1 MAEDSLQQRERLERE
16 FTAEADD
23 LLDRMEDHLRRLD
36 SGAREGE
43 PVPPLVQPL
52 FRDVHSLKGL
62 ATSLG
67 FADIAGMAHAFED
80 LLDRLRLGRV
90 VLDGP
95 QRDLLDRGVAALLFL
110 VRARAGGGPLPAD
123 LEDLRVRLRGPE
135 GAPSAAGADPI
146 AALPL
151 DPALRA
157 SLSVYEEERL
167 RARLRSGSVLT
178 LVRLRLDATRFD
190 RQAREAAAS
199 FGAGAEVIVGMPEIG
214 AGPDPE
220 SGDQGGAEP
229 GATLPFVF
237 LVAGESP
244 VAPEGGRIA
253 GAPARCHIL
262 APSAAE
268 GASRPAPT
276 PEAPSSEELSGASAS
291 LRVPVG
297 RLDELLAQVGD
308 LSVAAAAL
316 LEATREA
323 LESRPG
329 DPLVREVDRLARALR
344 PRLRSLQ
351 SGAVGV
357 RLVPLAPVFNRLAR
371 LAGRTARASG
381 KDVAL
386 AISGGETEIDKA
398 VVDAIASPLMHLLM
412 NAIDHGLE
420 PPAERRAAGKPESG
434 RLSLGAF
441 QRGGRVLI
449 EVGDDG
455 RGIDPAAV
463 LAAAERAGRLEPGA
477 PFEERDAYDLIFV
490 PGVSTARGV
499 SGLSGRGVGLDAAR
513 SALRRLKGTIEVRSG
528 QGRGTTFTLTVP
540 VSLVLLQ
547 ALIVR
552 SGGRRYA
559 IPLASVRDSLR
570 IEPRRLRREAGGGE
584 VYDRPDGPLPVR
596 RVDDLVTR
604 RQGTAAARYALVAGG
619 PGRPF
624 GLLVDELI
632 GRGPIV
638 VKPLAGMLRDLP
650 WVTGAA
656 EMADASA
663 VLVLDPDG
671 LVPGG
676 ADEHRP

>member
-1 MAEDSLQQRERLERE
+1 MGEESRQQRERLERE

-23 LLDRMEDHLRRLD
+23 LLDRMEEHLRRLD
-36 SGAREGE
+36 TGAREGA
-43 PVPPLVQPL
+43 PVAPLVHPL

-67 FADIAGMAHAFED
+67 FAEIAGLAHAFED

-90 VLDGP
+90 DLDGP
-95 QRDLLDRGVAALLFL
+95 QRDLLDRAVAALLSL
-110 VRARAGGGPLPAD
+110 VRARAGRGPLPGD
-123 LEDLRVRLRGPE
+123 LEELRQRLREPE
-135 GAPSAAGADPI
+135 GAPPVTAADPI
-146 AALPL
+146 AGLPL
-151 DPALRA
+151 EPALRA
-157 SLSVYEEERL
+157 SLSRYEEERL

-214 AGPDPE
+214 AGADPE
-220 SGDQGGAEP
+220 PEGPDAAEP

-244 VAPEGGRIA
+244 VVPDGGRIA
-253 GAPARCHIL
+253 GAPARCVTL
-262 APSAAE
+262 APARPEGRTA
-268 GASRPAPT
+268 GASTPDGPPAEDLT
-276 PEAPSSEELSGASAS
+276 GASAS
-291 LRVPVG
+291 LRVPVT
-297 RLDELLAQVGD
+297 RLDELLARVGD

-316 LEATREA
+316 LEAARVA
-323 LESRPG
+323 LEHRPE
-329 DPLVREVDRLARALR
+329 DRLVREVDRLARALR
-344 PRLRSLQ
+344 PRLRALQ
-351 SGAVGV
+351 TGAVEA

-381 KDVAL
+381 KDVDL
-386 AISGGETEIDKA
+386 TITGGETEIDKA
-398 VVDAIASPLMHLLM
+398 VVDAIASPLMHLLL
-412 NAIDHGLE
+412 NALDHGLE
-420 PPAERRAAGKPESG
+420 PPDERRAAGKPSSG
-434 RLSLGAF
+434 RLSLSAF
-441 QRGGRVLI
+441 QKGSRVLI

-463 LAAAERAGRLEPGA
+463 RAAAESAGRFERGA
-477 PFEERDAYDLIFV
+477 PFEDRDAHDLIFV

-513 SALRRLKGTIEVRSG
+513 SALRRLKGTIEVRSEP
-528 QGRGTTFTLTVP
+528 GRGTTFTLAVP
-540 VSLVLLQ
+540 VSLVLVQ
-547 ALIVR
+547 ALLVR

-559 IPLASVRDSLR
+559 IPLASVRDSVR
-570 IEPRRLRREAGGGE
+570 IEPRRLRHEGDGE
-584 VYDRPDGPLPVR
+584 VYDRPEGPLPVR

-604 RQGTAAARYALVAGG
+604 RTATAAARYAIVAGD
-619 PGRPF
+619 PGRAF

-638 VKPLAGMLRDLP
+638 VKPLAGVLRDLP

-663 VLVLDPDG
+663 VLVLDPDR
-671 LVPGG
+671 LAPGG
-676 ADEHRP
+676 ADGHRP